1 MSSGW
6 YEVEASMNTCIIV
19 IVQTTFNFQLFL
31 QILFELFIDEVNDY
45 LSAEIKQQLFT
56 LIFVDYTSDTLKINN
71 LIIYFQIFI
80 SVKCEQKIYSP

>member
-56 LIFVDYTSDTLKINN
+56 LIFVDYTSYTLKINN

-80 SVKCEQKIYSP
+80 SVKCEQNIYSP